1 MTLDELI
8 IEGER
13 LLALYE
19 PTGSLNQHIRE
30 TLPVSEFQAQSIWVH
45 TGLVFMET
53 FYPKSYDLQFFHSAV
68 LYGSNDKETTTHLL
82 SILKG
87 ISNAESIKGKADYT
101 ILDTI
106 FNRFPILI
114 RQLKKRYGNRQAFEV
129 NDEYDLQDLLE
140 AVLRL
145 HFDDVRSEEWCPS
158 YAGGSKRMDFYLNNE
173 NIAIET
179 KMTREGLSDKQ
190 IGEQL
195 LIDIPNYRQHANCD
209 KVYCFIYD
217 PEGKIRNPMGVIKD
231 LESLTDEITVKV
243 IIKPD

>member
-1 MTLDELI
+1 MTLNDI
-8 IEGER
+8 ILEGER

-30 TLPVSEFQAQSIWVH
+30 ALPVSEFQAQSVWVH

-53 FYPKSYDLQFFHSAV
+53 FHPKNYDLQFFHSAA
-68 LYGSNDKETTTHLL
+68 LYGSKDKETTTHLL

-87 ISNAESIKGKADYT
+87 ISNAESIKAKTDYT

-106 FNRFPILI
+106 FNHFPSFI

-145 HFDDVRSEEWCPS
+145 HFDDVRAEEWCPS
-158 YAGGSKRMDFYLNNE
+158 YAGGSKRMDFFLNDE
-173 NIAIET
+173 KIAIET
-179 KMTREGLSDKQ
+179 KMTREGLSDKH

-195 LIDIPNYRQHANCD
+195 TIDIANYKQHPNCETL
-209 KVYCFIYD
+209 YCFVYD
-217 PEGKIRNPMGVIKD
+217 PDGRIRNPNGLIKD
-231 LESLTDEITVKV
+231 LQNIDKEINIKV
-243 IIKPD
+243 IIKPI